1 MPSPTFPSH
10 RTSSPALSTKPGSL
24 ATLPLSAAKQ
34 PSLSLMLQQ
43 RSQKVVKQ
51 IHEQLPRAQ
60 QALHKHLDLLPSY
73 WIQLRDAH
81 HHKSGKQA
89 VRGLLTLSGAL
100 AFFDLSLLT
109 QV

>member
-10 RTSSPALSTKPGSL
+10 RTSTPLSPKPGSL

-34 PSLSLMLQQ
+34 PTLSLVLQQ
-43 RSQKVVKQ
+43 RSQKVVRQ
-51 IHEQLPRAQ
+51 IHEQLPQAQ
-60 QALHKHLDLLPSY
+60 QALHKSLDALPGY

-100 AFFDLSLLT
+100 ALFDLSLLT

>member
-1 MPSPTFPSH
+1 MPSPTLPSD
-10 RTSSPALSTKPGSL
+10 RTPTALSPKPGSL
-24 ATLPLSAAKQ
+24 AALPVSLAKQ
-34 PSLSLMLQQ
+34 STLSLVLQQ
-43 RSQKVVKQ
+43 KSQNIVRQ
-51 IHEQLPRAQ
+51 IHDQLPQAQ
-60 QALHKHLDLLPSY
+60 QALHQSLDALPGY

-100 AFFDLSLLT
+100 ALFDLSLLT